1 MMNSS
6 FLRRLKYYGIG
17 FGLGCIFVF
26 FFFRNRGCTWTPANR
41 VKNNILGRV
50 ITIHETDE
58 ALLNSKGIS
67 IEDAISA
74 LNDGDVE
81 FGDSKKGNEDNPKVY
96 VIEKEIPSKG
106 WMRFYYTLPTESY
119 ITEVRVGVAD
129 AKSVENS
136 KRGTAKLMRLPV
148 EKDLFFIDTMAMDSC
163 SKSYARSLN
172 ADKLMK
178 LVKKKSWIDFEKS
191 NLMAEPKAEQFIYFL
206 DKNDTIGFQSIWYQE
221 KINVTQFY
229 LPEGYSCQ

>member
-1 MMNSS
+1 MNSS

-26 FFFRNRGCTWTPANR
+26 FFFRNRGCTWTPSNR

-58 ALLNSKGIS
+58 ALLASKGLT

-81 FGDSKKGNEDNPKVY
+81 FGDSKKGNDDNPKVY
-96 VIEKEIPSKG
+96 IIEKEFDDKG
-106 WMRFYYTLPTESY
+106 WMRFYYTLPNESY

-129 AKSVENS
+129 AHSVENS
-136 KRGTAKLMRLPV
+136 TKGTAKFARLPV
-148 EKDLFFIDTMAMDSC
+148 DKDLFYIDTMAMDSC
-163 SKSYARSLN
+163 SKVYARTMTAARLQ
-172 ADKLMK
+172 KLI
-178 LVKKKSWIDFEKS
+178 KKNGWIDFKKS
-191 NLMAEPKAEQFIYFL
+191 NLKAEPKAEQFIYFV
-206 DKNDTIGFQSIWYQE
+206 DKQDTIGFQSIWYQE
-221 KINVTQFY
+221 KINVTQFS
-229 LPEGYSCQ
+229 LPENFSCNH